1 MTEEIINDLNYI
13 NVSVNDQKFKTRPIN
28 FLVILI
34 VMGLILII
42 GGFWQTETILWNRI
56 KYGTGSLWKNNN
68 PIYHRDQPDGDLS
81 RVLRLLHMNYGIYFA
96 TLVVL
101 TIVSIAI
108 IGYVLKNKDWDDK
121 MRMVSILGLIY
132 TGIAIFTSFWIN
144 QSIKII
150 ETIPDTVDK
159 VQSGADWIRGDI
171 GNYSEFMEI
180 STLVFMFLYLAVFVM
195 FAFNIIQNSPKKEN
209 ILKIIRVLFLVILGG
224 FLIYFINL
232 IKLYFKEEANN
243 NVILIWDIIG
253 LSVVFGLIIVNF
265 YKYFFHSNESKEN
278 FIQNSSQ
285 LIKMT
290 PFYVVLIAYVIFS
303 LFPVY
308 LVIKVSLSSYQ
319 EILTGV
325 SPGSPLYNLILNYSS
340 VMFAVSSDEP
350 SFSGA
355 LLRSFGLGLGTG
367 LIGIMIS
374 VTSAYAL
381 ARFKFKGNSFLT
393 YLILTT
399 QMFPGII
406 LLLPQ
411 YVIWASLGFVD
422 TFGGILLASAVGTT
436 AYCTWMMKGYFE
448 TIPVDIEEAAIID
461 GTGRFG
467 NFAKIAFPLARS
479 GLVAVLI
486 FTFLSSWQDFIL
498 ARTLLRT
505 PQNYTLPLLSDNY
518 ENAQDQAPFFELL
531 APYSILVALP
541 VVLFFLFMQKDL
553 AKGAVAGSVK

>member
-1 MTEEIINDLNYI
+1 M
-13 NVSVNDQKFKTRPIN
+13 
-28 FLVILI
+28 
-34 VMGLILII
+34 
-42 GGFWQTETILWNRI
+42 
-56 KYGTGSLWKNNN
+56 
-68 PIYHRDQPDGDLS
+68 
-81 RVLRLLHMNYGIYFA
+81 
-96 TLVVL
+96 
-101 TIVSIAI
+101 
-108 IGYVLKNKDWDDK
+108 
-121 MRMVSILGLIY
+121 
-132 TGIAIFTSFWIN
+132 
-144 QSIKII
+144 
-150 ETIPDTVDK
+150 
-159 VQSGADWIRGDI
+159 
-171 GNYSEFMEI
+171 
-180 STLVFMFLYLAVFVM
+180 
-195 FAFNIIQNSPKKEN
+195 
-209 ILKIIRVLFLVILGG
+209 VILGG

-467 NFAKIAFPLARS
+467 NFAKLRFH
-479 GLVAVLI
+479 
-486 FTFLSSWQDFIL
+486 
-498 ARTLLRT
+498 LL
-505 PQNYTLPLLSDNY
+505 
-518 ENAQDQAPFFELL
+518 
-531 APYSILVALP
+531 
-541 VVLFFLFMQKDL
+541 DL
-553 AKGAVAGSVK
+553 D

>member
-1 MTEEIINDLNYI
+1 MTKEINNDLNNI
-13 NVSVNDQKFKTRPIN
+13 NVSVNNQKFKTRPIN

-108 IGYVLKNKDWDDK
+108 IVYVIRNKNWDDK

-150 ETIPDTVDK
+150 ETIPDTVDQ

-180 STLVFMFLYLAVFVM
+180 STLIFMFLYLAVFVL

-209 ILKIIRVLFLVILGG
+209 IIKILGILFLVILGG

-243 NVILIWDIIG
+243 ITVLIWGIIG
-253 LSVVFGLIIVNF
+253 LIAVIGLMIVDFN
-265 YKYFFHSNESKEN
+265 KYFFQSNESKEK

-285 LIKMT
+285 IIKMT

-319 EILTGV
+319 EILRGA

-498 ARTLLRT
+498 ARTLLRS

>member
-1 MTEEIINDLNYI
+1 MAELENPNLQIEL
-13 NVSVNDQKFKTRPIN
+13 SVYQRKRRTHPLV
-28 FLVILI
+28 FLVMFI

-81 RVLRLLHMNYGIYFA
+81 KVLHLLRLNYGIYF
-96 TLVVL
+96 TTQVILFVGLCIIIYFVL
-101 TIVSIAI
+101 FQKKWDEKIKTI
-108 IGYVLKNKDWDDK
+108 
-121 MRMVSILGLIY
+121 SILSLVYSFISSF
-132 TGIAIFTSFWIN
+132 TGFWIY
-144 QSIKII
+144 QSIHVIASL
-150 ETIPDTVDK
+150 PNNVDI
-159 VQSGADWIRGDI
+159 VQSGSDWIWGDI
-171 GNYSEFMEI
+171 GNYAYFMQYSAVLFMFI
-180 STLVFMFLYLAVFVM
+180 YLIFSLVFLYL
-195 FAFNIIQNSPKKEN
+195 IIEN
-209 ILKIIRVLFLVILGG
+209 HENKSKIWSVIRIISMIILGFLVI
-224 FLIYFINL
+224 FFIIHL
-232 IKLYFKEEANN
+232 LDAIKLN
-243 NVILIWDIIG
+243 ILYYIIFNSVG
-253 LSVVFGLIIVNF
+253 LGTSFGLFIWLLNVSIKGNLEGGQSFLVKLIEII
-265 YKYFFHSNESKEN
+265 KTSP
-278 FIQNSSQ
+278 I
-285 LIKMT
+285 
-290 PFYVVLIAYVIFS
+290 YVVLIIYTIFS

-308 LVIKVSLSSYQ
+308 LVIKVSISSYQ
-319 EILTGV
+319 EILLGA
-325 SPGSPLYNLILNYSS
+325 SPGSPLYNFILNYSS
-340 VMFAVSSDEP
+340 VMFSVSSDEP

-367 LIGIMIS
+367 LIGITIS

-448 TIPVDIEEAAIID
+448 TIPIDIEEAAIID

-467 NFAKIAFPLARS
+467 NFSKIAFPLARS

-518 ENAQDQAPFFELL
+518 ENSQDQAPFFELL

>member
-1 MTEEIINDLNYI
+1 MAEVEQASLQMIDISVYDRKPQTRSIIL
-13 NVSVNDQKFKTRPIN
+13 
-28 FLVILI
+28 LVTFI
-34 VMGLILII
+34 VMGLILIV

-56 KYGTGSLWKNNN
+56 KYGTGSLWKNSN
-68 PIYHRDQPDGDLS
+68 PIYHRDQPNGELS
-81 RVLRLLHMNYGIYFA
+81 KVLRLLHLNYNMYFV
-96 TLVVL
+96 TQLILV
-101 TIVSIAI
+101 IVFLAI
-108 IGYVLKNKDWDDK
+108 IYNVLIKKVWDEK
-121 MRMVSILGLIY
+121 IRIVGILGMIY
-132 TGIAIFTSFWIN
+132 SGISSFTGFWIF
-144 QSIKII
+144 QSIHVI
-150 ETIPDTVDK
+150 ESIPNNIDL
-159 VQSGADWIRGDI
+159 VQSGQDWIRGDI
-171 GNYSEFMEI
+171 GNYADFMIYSSVIFTIMYIIIFLVLGYGLIENSE
-180 STLVFMFLYLAVFVM
+180 
-195 FAFNIIQNSPKKEN
+195 KKVQ
-209 ILKIIRVLFLVILGG
+209 IWRIIRIILLILIGALLLYNIDQLVKSIQASNNSIIIRNVVEIGVLLGIFIWITIISIRSKSSDGQSILSKT
-224 FLIYFINL
+224 LDL
-232 IKLYFKEEANN
+232 IKT
-243 NVILIWDIIG
+243 
-253 LSVVFGLIIVNF
+253 
-265 YKYFFHSNESKEN
+265 
-278 FIQNSSQ
+278 
-285 LIKMT
+285 T
-290 PFYVVLIAYVIFS
+290 PFYAVLIAYMIFS

-319 EILTGV
+319 EILLGAV
-325 SPGSPLYNLILNYSS
+325 PNSPLYNLIMNYSS

-367 LIGIMIS
+367 LIGITIS

-411 YVIWASLGFVD
+411 YVIWSSLGFVD

-448 TIPVDIEEAAIID
+448 TIPIDIEEAAIID

-467 NFAKIAFPLARS
+467 NFTKIAFPLARS

-518 ENAQDQAPFFELL
+518 ENSQDQAPFFELL